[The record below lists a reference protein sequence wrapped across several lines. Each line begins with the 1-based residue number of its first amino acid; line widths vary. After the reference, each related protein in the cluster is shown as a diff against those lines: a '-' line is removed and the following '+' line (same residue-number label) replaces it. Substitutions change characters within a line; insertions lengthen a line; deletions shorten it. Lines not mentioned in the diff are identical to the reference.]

1 MGSSPAERTILWLFS
16 TSLSLIINTK
26 NSIHRAQILITAP
39 QTWTPIQQPLKL
51 MQKIQRDQTRS
62 LRHPESGFSNQVL
75 VSQTVLD
82 TLQLIFR
89 AQINCLAVSFSN
101 SCSQQ
106 MHGMSQIS
114 YPIFP
119 FYFSP
124 IAQISS

>member
-1 MGSSPAERTILWLFS
+1 
-16 TSLSLIINTK
+16 
-26 NSIHRAQILITAP
+26 
-39 QTWTPIQQPLKL
+39 

-124 IAQISS
+124 GTDFILKSWYNKAPYFKNYFYE

>member
-1 MGSSPAERTILWLFS
+1 
-16 TSLSLIINTK
+16 
-26 NSIHRAQILITAP
+26 
-39 QTWTPIQQPLKL
+39 

-124 IAQISS
+124 IAQISSRNLGITKLPYFKTYFYE

>member
-16 TSLSLIINTK
+16 ASLSLIINTK

-82 TLQLIFR
+82 LLQLIFVVESI
-89 AQINCLAVSFSN
+89 AWLFHFQIAVLN
-101 SCSQQ
+101 RCTE
-106 MHGMSQIS
+106 
-114 YPIFP
+114 
-119 FYFSP
+119 
-124 IAQISS
+124 